1 MEVCTFSTH
10 AWKKDLRC
18 VSFQE
23 AGHKP
28 ALSVEVSLSKVME
41 ESQFWV
47 PSSLFSL
54 FIYLVLSV
62 LGLCCCTLAFSNHG
76 ERGLLFIEAYRLLI
90 VMTSLIAEHGP

>member
-1 MEVCTFSTH
+1 MKLVISQLCL
-10 AWKKDLRC
+10 WKYHFQGNGG
-18 VSFQE
+18 VSVLGPQ
-23 AGHKP
+23 
-28 ALSVEVSLSKVME
+28 LS
-41 ESQFWV
+41 
-47 PSSLFSL
+47 FSL